1 MTKQKNYKLD
11 IQFFTEGGE
20 GGTAGAQAT
29 TQNNTSIDYG
39 RIEEIVNKRT
49 QSTTDSVLKG
59 YLKEQGLTGDELT
72 QAINNYK
79 SQKSAQEQATRQ
91 EQENIKIENQQL
103 KAQILN
109 SNIDSKL
116 TTLAANEKVNADKIP
131 FLLKLV
137 DRNNLANEKGEIDE
151 AKCKE
156 AIENVLKAFPD
167 FKTTAQNN
175 NGFHQIGGNGTNNNT
190 NSVEDQLDA
199 IFGIKKK

>member
-1 MTKQKNYKLD
+1 MKNKKFNLD
-11 IQFFTEGGE
+11 IQFFAEGGD
-20 GGTAGAQAT
+20 GGNAGAQAT
-29 TQNNTSIDYG
+29 QANTSTIDYG
-39 RIEEIVNKRT
+39 KIEEIVNKRT

-72 QAINNYK
+72 QAVNNYK
-79 SQKSAQEQATRQ
+79 NQKAAQQQAAQQ
-91 EQENIKIENQQL
+91 EQENMRQENQQL

-116 TTLAANEKVNADKIP
+116 TALAGGEGVQAEKIP

-137 DRNNLANEKGEIDE
+137 ERKNLANDKGEIDE

-156 AIENVLKAFPD
+156 AIGEVLKAFPD
-167 FKTTAQNN
+167 FKQNVQAN
-175 NGFHQIGGNGTNNNT
+175 NGFQQIGGQGTNTNT
-190 NSVEDQLDA
+190 NSVDAQLDA